1 MAITH
6 QKIKECDPQGMWDLI
21 RNFPNQWKAIIDST
35 NNVDLNIKSSK
46 INNICL
52 AGMGGSA
59 IGADIMRAYAYSS
72 SPWPIHVVRHYDIPA
87 WVDENTL
94 FITCSFSGNTE
105 ETLSALDQAIDKGAQ
120 IVGVTSG
127 GTLKEKAAQHNFDVI
142 EIPGG
147 MPPRAALGY
156 SFVPLFRIFSSLNIL
171 EEDDSVLEETHA
183 FLANKVEELC
193 NIEGNRALEIAEKI
207 HGTLAVIYS
216 DHLLLEPVNLRWRGQ
231 IEENA
236 KEIVYGN
243 FFPEMNH
250 NEIVGWQK
258 SEHLKGKTSVIFLKD
273 KEDNERVKIRQEIV
287 KELIQNHT
295 KSIIEIST
303 EGESRLTRVFS
314 LIQLADWVSIYL
326 AFLNQLD
333 PTEIKNIDYLKKR
346 LSKV

>member
-6 QKIKECDPQGMWDLI
+6 QKIKEYDPQGMWHLI
-21 RNFPNQWKAIIDST
+21 KNFPNQWSEITELTKD
-35 NNVDLNIKSSK
+35 VDLNIESSK
-46 INNICL
+46 IKNICL

-87 WVDENTL
+87 WVDEHTL

-127 GTLKEKAAQHNFDVI
+127 GTLKKKAEQHNFDVI

-156 SFVPLFRIFSSLNIL
+156 SFVPLFRIFSMLNIL
-171 EEDDSVLEETHA
+171 DEDETVLEEAHT
-183 FLANKVEELC
+183 FLANKVEELSD
-193 NIEGNRALEIAEKI
+193 IEGNLALEIAGKI
-207 HGTLAVIYS
+207 HGTLPVIYS

-258 SEHLKGKTSVIFLKD
+258 SDHLKGKTSVIILTD
-273 KEDNERVKIRQEIV
+273 KEDNERVAIRQQIV
-287 KELIQNHT
+287 KELIKDHT
-295 KSIIEIST
+295 NAIIEVST
-303 EGESRLTRVFS
+303 TGESRLIRVFS